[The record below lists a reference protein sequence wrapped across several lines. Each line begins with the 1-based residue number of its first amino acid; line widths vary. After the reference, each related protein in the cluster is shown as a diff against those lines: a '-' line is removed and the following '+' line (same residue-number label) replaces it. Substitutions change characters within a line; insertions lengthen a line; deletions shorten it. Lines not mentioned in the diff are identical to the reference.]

1 MIIKN
6 FFKKCREIWNKITK
20 VIGINN
26 AKDFVE
32 NTIDHDADE
41 FIMVDVH
48 KKISFVESNYKD
60 KLVIILYFV
69 VDSHLKTS
77 LAQVKTHK

>member
-1 MIIKN
+1 MIKN

-32 NTIDHDADE
+32 NTKDDDADE

-48 KKISFVESNYKD
+48 KKASFAESNYKE
-60 KLVIILYFV
+60 KLVIVLYSI
-69 VDSHLKTS
+69 VDSYLKTS
-77 LAQVKTHK
+77 

>member
-1 MIIKN
+1 MIKN
-6 FFKKCREIWNKITK
+6 FFKKCREISNKITK

-32 NTIDHDADE
+32 NTKDDDADE

-48 KKISFVESNYKD
+48 KKASFVESNYKD
-60 KLVIILYFV
+60 KLVIVLYSI
-69 VDSHLKTS
+69 VDSYLKTS